1 LYPNASNDGNS
12 NDNFPDDGFPY
23 GSFGK
28 TLSGAGSLLQS
39 PADLQQLWLCVSKK
53 NYADVSK
60 KLLHNHFKLLD

>member
-1 LYPNASNDGNS
+1 MEIPTTTFLTTA
-12 NDNFPDDGFPY
+12 FLTTTFLTAVL
-23 GSFGK
+23 GK

-60 KLLHNHFKLLD
+60 KLLHNRFKLLD